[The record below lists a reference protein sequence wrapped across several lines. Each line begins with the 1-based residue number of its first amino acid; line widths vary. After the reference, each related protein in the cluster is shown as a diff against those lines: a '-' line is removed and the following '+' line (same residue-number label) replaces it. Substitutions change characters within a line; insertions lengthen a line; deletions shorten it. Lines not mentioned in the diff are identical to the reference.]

1 MPGVSGTR
9 TDLRFEIDILGSQ
22 GARKGGPP
30 FRLGRDVSLG
40 LKTAIL
46 GIHDQLVTRLYV
58 RIVSTRAE
66 INSGAA
72 NKKINFPT

>member
-1 MPGVSGTR
+1 MPGIGGGGKDV
-9 TDLRFEIDILGSQ
+9 RFEIDILGSQ
-22 GARKGGPP
+22 SARKGGPP

-66 INSGAA
+66 INPGAA
-72 NKKINFPT
+72 NKKISFFT